1 MGLLEL
7 LSMPVNTTDVLVY
20 DPSAACPCQIHCL
33 LIGHELSIRHPP
45 SEAQPGP
52 PASGEVPRP
61 LCSIAF
67 CTRNP
72 CSSLAQTAVPSLWPP
87 TSTGQLP
94 TQQSRRFLT
103 VGPSLWGRCLERPSS
118 LRHQLFLVL

>member
-52 PASGEVPRP
+52 PASVLQPQEKYPVLSVASPSAPGTPALLSPRQLSPPFGHP
-61 LCSIAF
+61 LAPASF
-67 CTRNP
+67 
-72 CSSLAQTAVPSLWPP
+72 LPSKA
-87 TSTGQLP
+87 GG
-94 TQQSRRFLT
+94 F
-103 VGPSLWGRCLERPSS
+103 SLWGLPCGDFAWNVPPL
-118 LRHQLFLVL
+118 